1 MTKFEKKLK
10 KTLKNELL
18 DTNPTTQLKTRIYQE
33 NDVNLPKPFTF
44 KFKWSYACIFILI
57 IMCTTLL
64 TITLFDNKPSTSVN
78 PNNQYLALVTIDV
91 NPSIEMVI
99 DEKNQVLS
107 VYGNN
112 DEGKMIIEGENIIG
126 QNIEDVINSIIS
138 IELQT
143 KYLVPGIENEI
154 ALSVTSDED
163 GKNKLLQ
170 ENIKQIISTS
180 CNNNSINAN
189 IKIDNSKTIE
199 ELRDLVL
206 KYNPTIDEKVSDT
219 YSLTNLLNEIKLYQL
234 EVKNFATKKLEDLYL
249 EVKNQSITLAEQE
262 SIKNAINNL
271 DNELYQNLI
280 DEYNEKYN
288 LFVDAYNLVESKYEE
303 YFILEDSLYQQMLV
317 SLQEKKQE
325 LNIQKQL
332 LGQKSLENDL
342 IGYFEINTKVLN
354 LTWELKNIEQSL
366 IDLEESATS
375 LYQGICNK
383 IISTIKEL
391 DDIRNK
397 IPTNILTYKFSE
409 IFDTASELYEYKN
422 NLLKDF
428 EFKYQ
433 KDINKEKNSVS
444 NLKTKM
450 KEK

>member
-10 KTLKNELL
+10 KTLKTELL

-44 KFKWSYACIFILI
+44 KFKWSYACIFILV

-64 TITLFDNKPSTSVN
+64 MITLFDNKPSTFVN
-78 PNNQYLALVTIDV
+78 PINQYLALITIDV

-99 DEKNQVLS
+99 DDKNQVLS

-126 QNIEDVINSIIS
+126 QNIEDVINSIIL

-154 ALSVTSDED
+154 VISVTSDED
-163 GKNKLLQ
+163 SKNTVLQ

-180 CNNNSINAN
+180 CNNNLLNAK

-199 ELRDLVL
+199 ELRNLVL
-206 KYNPTIDEKVSDT
+206 KYNPTIDEKVSDKYT
-219 YSLTNLLNEIKLYQL
+219 LTNLLNEIKLYQL
-234 EVKNFATKKLEDLYL
+234 EVKNLATKKLEDLYL
-249 EVKNQSITLAEQE
+249 EVKNQSITFVEQE
-262 SIKNAINNL
+262 TIKNAINNL

-317 SLQEKKQE
+317 SAQEKKQE

-354 LTWELKNIEQSL
+354 LTLELKNIEQSL
-366 IDLEESATS
+366 IDLEKSATLS
-375 LYQGICNK
+375 LIH
-383 IISTIKEL
+383 I
-391 DDIRNK
+391 
-397 IPTNILTYKFSE
+397 
-409 IFDTASELYEYKN
+409 
-422 NLLKDF
+422 
-428 EFKYQ
+428 
-433 KDINKEKNSVS
+433 
-444 NLKTKM
+444 
-450 KEK
+450 